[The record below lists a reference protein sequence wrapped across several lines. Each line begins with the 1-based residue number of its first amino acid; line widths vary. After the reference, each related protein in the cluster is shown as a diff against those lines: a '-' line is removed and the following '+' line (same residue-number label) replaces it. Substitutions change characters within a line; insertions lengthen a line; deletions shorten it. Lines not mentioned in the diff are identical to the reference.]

1 MPDPRVT
8 GRKTLAQ
15 GHWLGL
21 FEVFYTD
28 REGRARSWE
37 MAERPLGAGAVMAI
51 PRLVPS
57 GDYILVEQ
65 FRVPTGTM
73 SVEFPAGLVNVGE
86 APEAA
91 ALRELREETG
101 YVGRV
106 IGVAPRAYSSPGLT
120 SESIVQVLVE
130 IDEADPANQNAQAQP
145 DEGEHLTVY
154 RVPAA
159 EAAVFLKAKV
169 AAGGAVESKVVTWF
183 LRELGGFRGPGCLE
197 PDL

>member
-15 GHWLGL
+15 GRWLGL
-21 FEVFYTD
+21 FEVSYTD
-28 REGRARSWE
+28 SDGRARTWE

-57 GDYILVEQ
+57 GDYLLIEQ

-73 SVEFPAGLVNVGE
+73 SIEFPAGLVDVGE
-86 APEAA
+86 TPEAA
-91 ALRELREETG
+91 VLRELREETG
-101 YVGRV
+101 YLGRIV
-106 IGVAPRAYSSPGLT
+106 GVAPRGYSSPGLS

-130 IDEADPANQNAQAQP
+130 IDEADPANQKPQPRP
-145 DEGEHLTVY
+145 DEEEHLTVH

-159 EAAVFLKAKV
+159 AAGAFLKAKI
-169 AAGGAVESKVVTWF
+169 AAGAAIESKVITWF
-183 LRELGGFRGPGCLE
+183 LREPGAL
-197 PDL
+197 P